1 MPDYIELR
9 SGNSPWMGVA
19 HVIVTGLGVIAVS
32 TTESAWE
39 WKSGVLVLLAVTY
52 YFTSRQFRTKAAPG
66 KIRLF
71 RDGSA
76 VLSTDGVKIQAVRGL
91 SGWASRWL
99 CVIPFEHFSGGHL
112 CRSIVC
118 ASANHPDDYR
128 QLLVWLQMNNQQDTQ
143 RLIS

>member
-32 TTESAWE
+32 TAESAWE
-39 WKSGVLVLLAVTY
+39 WKSGALVLLAVTHY
-52 YFTSRQFRTKAAPG
+52 LTRRHFRTKAAPG

-76 VLSTDGVKIQAVRGL
+76 VLWIDGVMIHAAQGF

-99 CVIPFEHFSGGHL
+99 CVIPFESLSGCHL
-112 CRSIVC
+112 CRTIVC
-118 ASANHPDDYR
+118 ASENHPDDYR
-128 QLLVWLQMNNQQDTQ
+128 RLLVWLQMNNNQDTQ
-143 RLIS
+143 RLVS